1 MCAVKRIAAEK
12 ELQGVHGLLIE
23 LFTIDSKFNS
33 AFEVSCDEIA
43 SFDNTSQNVFVP
55 VIYR

>member
-1 MCAVKRIAAEK
+1 MKRIAAEK